1 MPVTYDFNMPVY
13 YFINTCSVK
22 KNDLKHFLLWWHER
36 RSHVF
41 EPFRIN
47 HAPSTN
53 LSESWYSSWSNTGMN
68 NLSLLDAAYMDAVES
83 AITEAE
89 INNFI
94 DGSFSGGSG
103 QNQETQNQRQQEK
116 TQSKAH
122 TFAYEFKLFKSS
134 GDFGWA
140 NYSADVHFGVD
151 PNSSHR
157 PDKRR
162 QEPAKRYQ
170 DNAKKKCSNDIRP
183 ERTWTNQSKEFPES
197 LTKALNEPFILEKT
211 DGDLIRI
218 SIGYSFKVYS
228 INSQTTYSVIINQ
241 NPR

>member
-1 MPVTYDFNMPVY
+1 
-13 YFINTCSVK
+13 
-22 KNDLKHFLLWWHER
+22 
-36 RSHVF
+36 
-41 EPFRIN
+41 
-47 HAPSTN
+47 
-53 LSESWYSSWSNTGMN
+53 
-68 NLSLLDAAYMDAVES
+68 MDTVES

-103 QNQETQNQRQQEK
+103 PNQETRNQRRQEK

-122 TFAYEFKLFKSS
+122 AFAYEFKLFKSS

-140 NYSADVHFGVD
+140 NYNTDVHFDVD
-151 PNSSHR
+151 PNSGHR

-162 QEPAKRYQ
+162 QEPAKGYQ
-170 DNAKKKCSNDIRP
+170 GHAKKKCSNDIRP
-183 ERTWTNQSKEFPES
+183 ERKRTNRSKEFQES
-197 LTKALNEPFILEKT
+197 LKKALNEPFILEKT

-228 INSQTTYSVIINQ
+228 INSQTTYSVIIDQ
-241 NPR
+241 NPRCTCPYFMKKPKNRKQICKHILWVYIRVYRLPENSSILQQTALTKAECLDTFLCTN

>member
-1 MPVTYDFNMPVY
+1 
-13 YFINTCSVK
+13 
-22 KNDLKHFLLWWHER
+22 
-36 RSHVF
+36 
-41 EPFRIN
+41 
-47 HAPSTN
+47 
-53 LSESWYSSWSNTGMN
+53 MN

-103 QNQETQNQRQQEK
+103 PNQKVRNQRQQEK

-122 TFAYEFKLFKSS
+122 AFACEFKLFKSS

-140 NYSADVHFGVD
+140 NSSTDVQFDVG

-157 PDKRR
+157 TDKRR
-162 QEPAKRYQ
+162 QEPAKGCQ
-170 DNAKKKCSNDIRP
+170 GHAKKKHSNDIRP
-183 ERTWTNQSKEFPES
+183 EITWTNRSKEFPES
-197 LTKALNEPFILEKT
+197 LKKALNEPFILEKT

-228 INSQTTYSVIINQ
+228 INSQTTYSVIIDQ
-241 NPR
+241 NPRCTCSYFMKKPRNRNQIRKHILSVYVRVYWLPENSSLLQQTALIKGECQDILKGAPSFVPINLC